1 MSSVIWTLTLLTLA
15 SSGLCV
21 IPTPVNLSISSR
33 NYIHLLTWEPGP
45 GSPDGLSYGVEVYSL
60 GSDTSLHVPGCEE
73 VVSPLECNL
82 TDVMPDPR
90 DQYFTN
96 VTANLGIQSSTQG
109 MLGAFRP
116 MDETILDP
124 PLLNVSFC
132 GQALCVGLRPPSGRL
147 QQVYSSLLY
156 TLMVSNSKDGAQYPL
171 STKGLGGEKIK
182 HVEPGRKYCVT
193 ATIAGRKADRKSASS
208 QPQCAEPTVLYS
220 PDREISLALSVL
232 LITFLAVM
240 FYLGYTECIC
250 KRSTFPEILILLK
263 SQDVQAL
270 FLNYEEEAYSLVH
283 VEAWTTAP
291 PTTGGQEQ
299 GSSRNSICEEDG
311 EAEPTGD
318 AGYERRPGMANHIS
332 CSGGTSS
339 DNPPPAAGYVLPSES
354 RRDVSQTGT
363 DSQDSSGCVGDDGPL
378 SSSLARE
385 GPLSLAREGPLSLA
399 REGPL
404 SLSGEGPLSLPLTGE
419 GPLSL
424 PLTGEGPLSLPL
436 TGEGPLSLPLAGEGP
451 LSLAR
456 EGPLSLAREGP
467 LSLAREGPLSLAGEG
482 PLSLSVAKNEPWPL
496 SLTATEVR
504 PASVEGGV
512 QADEDGSGLNVNL
525 LSVMLAGHEE
535 EEEDEEEE
543 DHNRPCVQTDHGY
556 ERRPF
561 LLGVS
566 SVSPPVLPISA
577 AVTEPSH
584 TQACTIYSQEDEE
597 DDDEEDDDDDDD
609 EEEFSGYMRNFLIT
623 S

>member
-363 DSQDSSGCVGDDGPL
+363 DSQDSSGCV
-378 SSSLARE
+378 
-385 GPLSLAREGPLSLA
+385 
-399 REGPL
+399 
-404 SLSGEGPLSLPLTGE
+404 
-419 GPLSL
+419 
-424 PLTGEGPLSLPL
+424 
-436 TGEGPLSLPLAGEGP
+436 
-451 LSLAR
+451 
-456 EGPLSLAREGP
+456 
-467 LSLAREGPLSLAGEG
+467 
-482 PLSLSVAKNEPWPL
+482 
-496 SLTATEVR
+496 VR

-597 DDDEEDDDDDDD
+597 DDDEE
-609 EEEFSGYMRNFLIT
+609 EMMMMMMMMKKSSQVT
-623 S
+623 